1 MRISIVGAG
10 ALGRIYGVRLAA
22 QGDDVTFVVRPER
35 VSDVRPFVIEQVNSA
50 DRRDTLE
57 RPRLAADIPADT
69 DVVLVTVRFDQLAPR
84 PDLDGVAPR
93 ADGRRTVAEL
103 LRGGPAAPV
112 VVLTPLMPP
121 ERAALEE
128 AAERRITPAMPSVS
142 GYLDERGVVRT
153 WIVGFT
159 STLIDE
165 DGGAPAERPVLD
177 ELARRL
183 TIADIPARLE
193 RDVGAQNLATTIAF
207 FPLIAA
213 IDAGGGTSALVADE
227 GVLGTALEATK
238 ECAALAGR
246 MGDVAPWT
254 KLLTR
259 AIGPLTLKPGVALV
273 RLLAPEAL
281 RFLDVHFGPKLRAQ
295 HLAMGAT
302 VVALGRERGVS
313 LPALERLLAVLERRP
328 EAR

>member
-35 VSDVRPFVIEQVNSA
+35 VSDARPFVIEQVNSA
-50 DRRDTLE
+50 DRRDTLD

-84 PDLDGVAPR
+84 PGGVAPR
-93 ADGRRTVAEL
+93 ADERRTVADL

-128 AAERRITPAMPSVS
+128 AAQRRITPAMPSVS

-159 STLIDE
+159 STLIDA
-165 DGGAPAERPVLD
+165 DGGAPAERPLLD

-183 TIADIPARLE
+183 TIAGVPARLE

-246 MGDVAPWT
+246 LGDVAPWT

-259 AIGPLTLKPGVALV
+259 AIGPLTLKPGVALA

-302 VVALGRERGVS
+302 IVALGREHGVS
-313 LPALERLLAVLERRP
+313 LPALERLLTVIERRALTLP
-328 EAR
+328 R

>member
-50 DRRDTLE
+50 DRRDTLD

-69 DVVLVTVRFDQLAPR
+69 DVILVTVRFDQLAPR
-84 PDLDGVAPR
+84 PDGVAPR
-93 ADGRRTVAEL
+93 ADERRTVADL

-128 AAERRITPAMPSVS
+128 AAQRRITPAMPSVS

-159 STLIDE
+159 STLIDA
-165 DGGAPAERPVLD
+165 DGGAPAERPLLD

-193 RDVGAQNLATTIAF
+193 RDVDAQNLATTIAF

-227 GVLGTALEATK
+227 GVLGAALEATK

-246 MGDVAPWT
+246 LGDVAPWT

-259 AIGPLTLKPGVALV
+259 AIGPLTLKPGVALA
-273 RLLAPEAL
+273 RLVAPEAL

-302 VVALGRERGVS
+302 LVALGREHGVS
-313 LPALERLLAVLERRP
+313 LPALERLLTVIERRP
-328 EAR
+328 AGR